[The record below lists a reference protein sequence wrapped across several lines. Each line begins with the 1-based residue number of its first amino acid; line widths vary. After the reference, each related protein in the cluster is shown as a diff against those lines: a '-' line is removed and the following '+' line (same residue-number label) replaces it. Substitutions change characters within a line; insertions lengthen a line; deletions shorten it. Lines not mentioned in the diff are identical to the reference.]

1 MKKKKGTQSVDLVP
15 ERERCSVSEAL
26 CTAAALF
33 VLNELGVLVWL
44 SAY

>member
-1 MKKKKGTQSVDLVP
+1 MDLVP

-26 CTAAALF
+26 TAAALF